1 MDVYEWLC
9 EQCSSKFMACLCLFR
24 QVLNDSP
31 PGSIQSLAKHPVEP
45 FDTAKL
51 QHCTTDKV
59 LHQAIYGEEPVRPG
73 RGCELGFVK
82 GH

>member
-1 MDVYEWLC
+1 MMC
-9 EQCSSKFMACLCLFR
+9 EQCSGKIMACFCVFR
-24 QVLNDSP
+24 QVLIHSP
-31 PGSIQSLAKHPVEP
+31 HGSIQSLGKHPVEP

-59 LHQAIYGEEPVRPG
+59 LNQAIYGEEPVRPG
-73 RGCELGFVK
+73 RGRELGFVK